1 MNNRYDTEAEGY
13 WILLYDA
20 ECALCSR
27 FAAHLRR
34 FDKYREIE
42 AVSFQDYEFS
52 AGESISYEDLKKE
65 VHMLGKEGECL
76 FGGEVIQQILLLL
89 PQMRPF
95 QWMVKSGAGK
105 ALSKAVYSSISLAR
119 RCSRCGF

>member
-1 MNNRYDTEAEGY
+1 MQ
-13 WILLYDA
+13 
-20 ECALCSR
+20 
-27 FAAHLRR
+27 R

-42 AVSFQDYEFS
+42 PVPFQDYKFL

-76 FGGEVIQQILLLL
+76 SGGEVIRQILLMM

-95 QWMVKSGAGK
+95 KWMLKSGAGK
-105 ALSKAVYSSISLAR
+105 GLSKVLYSSISLAR